1 MVIRLPHDKCSEFR
15 GKDVSVLNSLG
26 SSRKTI
32 ESLMG
37 SMAFCAQFCDEACF
51 GKKCFSPI
59 LTEWEWNLPRVL
71 SRCVTSNNKAPLAWW
86 GTLSNLLVGSPIR
99 NPDPIYWIWTDASNS
114 GETTRRRGSGPEVA
128 GPKVRKIHL

>member
-51 GKKCFSPI
+51 GKNVSVPSSRNGNETSQEIYRGVSPLI
-59 LTEWEWNLPRVL
+59 
-71 SRCVTSNNKAPLAWW
+71 
-86 GTLSNLLVGSPIR
+86 
-99 NPDPIYWIWTDASNS
+99 
-114 GETTRRRGSGPEVA
+114 TRPHSHGGARSL
-128 GPKVRKIHL
+128 IS